1 MFVTNIYLKGLQKN
15 ARNAAEEGRRSHT
28 AQNLSQDGITANVI
42 SLGNEMQKVTSKK
55 EWHILLTE
63 LLLQEVCVNL
73 SAYMHAVPLGFWLS
87 FWQLHLVALIIPKK
101 EKEKGELVRK

>member
-1 MFVTNIYLKGLQKN
+1 MQEMQRKKN
-15 ARNAAEEGRRSHT
+15 TALIQHRTSHT
-28 AQNLSQDGITANVI
+28 MPTAITANVI

-73 SAYMHAVPLGFWLS
+73 SAYKHAVPLGFWLS

-101 EKEKGELVRK
+101 RERERRIS